1 MKATILL
8 KVPVSK
14 GNYSYEE
21 VAGLLP
27 EAYRLLITR
36 NEASNTGTAQ
46 DLFMWVNT
54 QAGNLLDVS
63 CAAVMRFIIARTY
76 GYRKQAELI
85 AVSHLIEGVWR
96 VKDGTSICA
105 PAVKSERTA
114 RKALEI
120 LEKIGYITR
129 HRVVIN
135 HSDHTSLIEVHA
147 DVVLRDSVIRTEVGM
162 LRQSRKSKVESDD
175 FMREDVVFA
184 DKNSTKG
191 VLHKYSR
198 GVLHKCTPAPLHK
211 CRTEDVNIED
221 VNSEEIKNPSCSVPR
236 NEVRPVSAIDCKSK
250 IEGVV
255 AKATARVTRLRNVK
269 VERAALGA
277 MISLSDLNATWKQAM
292 ISAYGSCTVAG
303 LTVKEYGMFR
313 RTVKTHT
320 LDCSWKEFFTWA
332 ISNWRQINKESLALS
347 EYRKKK
353 SGEWSLKDEQTTF
366 LGTKAPDLFM
376 LVKNYGKL
384 LKRFSQKGLE
394 GRGAASEDTEEV
406 KALKAKL
413 EATTRQETV
422 NRQLLDKAL
431 RAKQAVPA
439 TPRPPPRIVV
449 TVNPEHDQFFQ
460 GDDDDMLPVWK

>member
-1 MKATILL
+1 MRSSLVLVSPVTKYHYTYNETVALLPDEYRKLLAKDRRSNEDTAEALLDWTMKQGRYWLDISTIL
-8 KVPVSK
+8 VF
-14 GNYSYEE
+14 
-21 VAGLLP
+21 
-27 EAYRLLITR
+27 
-36 NEASNTGTAQ
+36 Q
-46 DLFMWVNT
+46 
-54 QAGNLLDVS
+54 
-63 CAAVMRFIIARTY
+63 FILWRTY
-76 GYRKQAELI
+76 RYYKKAELI
-85 AVSHLIEGVWR
+85 SRSQFLEGVWDSKDDTSNCAR
-96 VKDGTSICA
+96 VTTS
-105 PAVKSERTA
+105 THTLY
-114 RKALEI
+114 KALKT
-120 LEKIGYITR
+120 LEDTGYIRQTAIKINGADAVSLFEIDCK
-129 HRVVIN
+129 RVLDN
-135 HSDHTSLIEVHA
+135 T
-147 DVVLRDSVIRTEVGM
+147 VVKGDIVPRLRESK
-162 LRQSRKSKVESDD
+162 KSKGQVIGFPTENEP
-175 FMREDVVFA
+175 FLRPRRECTSALPPVV
-184 DKNSTKG
+184 
-191 VLHKYSR
+191 
-198 GVLHKCTPAPLHK
+198 HKCT
-211 CRTEDVNIED
+211 TEGKPKT
-221 VNSEEIKNPSCSVPR
+221 SKPKEEETKKTSCSVPR
-236 NEVRPVSAIDCKSK
+236 NEVHPVSAIDCKSK

-269 VERAALGA
+269 VERAALDA

-394 GRGAASEDTEEV
+394 GRGVASEDTEEV

-439 TPRPPPRIVV
+439 TPRPPPRIVA